1 MSYDI
6 SFRVKVEGLDNVYV
20 EPYGDNTDANITYNV
35 REMIIKSTGLENWC
49 ADGCLGLCKDIIP
62 HIANGLA
69 ELEKHPEKYKQYE
82 SPNGWG
88 TVKGL
93 KHFFACIINDWT
105 SYCEDYSTETLADVT
120 YFYIC

>member
-20 EPYGDNTDANITYNV
+20 EPYGDNTDANITWNV

-49 ADGCLGLCKDIIP
+49 TEGCLGLCKDIIP

-93 KHFFACIINDWT
+93 KHLFAWVINDWT
-105 SYCEDYSTETLADVT
+105 
-120 YFYIC
+120 

>member
-6 SFRVKVEGLDNVYV
+6 SYRVQCKDDPKLWADVGNCE
-20 EPYGDNTDANITYNV
+20 ANITYNL
-35 REMIIKSTGLENWC
+35 REMIQKSTGLEWKNEE
-49 ADGCLGLCKDIIP
+49 D
-62 HIANGLA
+62 NGLVKDVIPFIIHGLE
-69 ELEKHPEKYKQYE
+69 ELERFPDKYKQYE

-93 KHFFACIINDWT
+93 KHFFAWVINDWT
-105 SYCEDYSTETLADVT
+105 SYCEDYSTENLADVT

>member
-1 MSYDI
+1 M
-6 SFRVKVEGLDNVYV
+6 KVEGLDNVYV
-20 EPYGDNTDANITYNV
+20 EPYGGNTDANITWNF
-35 REMIIKSTGLENWC
+35 REMIIKSTGLKNWC
-49 ADGCLGLCKDIIP
+49 GEGCLGLCKDIIP

-69 ELEKHPEKYKQYE
+69 ELEKYPEKYKQYE

-93 KHFFACIINDWT
+93 KHFFAWVINDWT
-105 SYCEDYSTETLADVT
+105 SYCEDYSTESLADVT